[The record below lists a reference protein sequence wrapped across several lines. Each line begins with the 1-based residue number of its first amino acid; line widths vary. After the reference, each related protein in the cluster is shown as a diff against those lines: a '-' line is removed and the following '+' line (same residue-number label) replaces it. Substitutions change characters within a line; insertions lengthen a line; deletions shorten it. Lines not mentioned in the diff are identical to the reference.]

1 MQIVADRIPVLLKTI
16 SLRFK
21 EQLLK
26 STIELPDCLLFIDT
40 LIALQPLDDGIPGL
54 RDCLG
59 QSGLATA
66 RRTFHNHRLLHP
78 GCEVDDL
85 KGDRVDYVLC
95 RFQSL
100 AEIYDCREHDFPL
113 DRFYGE
119 RASADTFIAALLAS
133 RCLAHLTRGSIL
145 P

>member
-1 MQIVADRIPVLLKTI
+1 MQIVADRIPVLLKTM
-16 SLRFK
+16 SLRLQ

-26 STIELPDCLLFIDT
+26 SAVELPDCLLFIDA
-40 LIALQPLDDGIPGL
+40 LIALQPLDDGIPGR

-66 RRTFHNHRLLHP
+66 RWTFNYHWLLHP

-85 KGDRVDYVLC
+85 KGDWVDHVLC

-100 AEIYDCREHDFPL
+100 AEIFD
-113 DRFYGE
+113 
-119 RASADTFIAALLAS
+119 
-133 RCLAHLTRGSIL
+133 
-145 P
+145 

>member
-26 STIELPDCLLFIDT
+26 GTVELPDRLLFVDA
-40 LIALQPLDDGIPGL
+40 LITLQPLDDGIPSC
-54 RDCLG
+54 RDRLG
-59 QSGLATA
+59 QGSLATA
-66 RRTFHNHRLLHP
+66 RRTFHNHRLLHT

-85 KGDRVDYVLC
+85 KGDRVDYVFR

-100 AEIYDCREHDFPL
+100 AEIF
-113 DRFYGE
+113 G
-119 RASADTFIAALLAS
+119 
-133 RCLAHLTRGSIL
+133 
-145 P
+145 